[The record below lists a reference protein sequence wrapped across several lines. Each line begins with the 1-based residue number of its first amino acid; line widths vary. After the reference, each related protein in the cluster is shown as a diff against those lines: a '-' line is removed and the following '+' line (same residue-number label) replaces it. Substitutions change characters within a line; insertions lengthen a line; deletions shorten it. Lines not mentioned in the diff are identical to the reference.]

1 MIKAMVT
8 DENGKQRTLV
18 LGLSFANLNR
28 FIEQPG
34 DTFIRISGMEVGLPC
49 DLMIISGK
57 TEADMVELLK
67 DGITLDTK
75 VHVTYPWSSILTA

>member
-8 DENGKQRTLV
+8 DAGGKQRTLV

-34 DTFIRISGMEVGLPC
+34 DTYIRISGMEVGLPC

-57 TEADMVELLK
+57 TEADMVEMLK
-67 DGITLDTK
+67 EGIPPETRAHITDRAK
-75 VHVTYPWSSILTA
+75 Q